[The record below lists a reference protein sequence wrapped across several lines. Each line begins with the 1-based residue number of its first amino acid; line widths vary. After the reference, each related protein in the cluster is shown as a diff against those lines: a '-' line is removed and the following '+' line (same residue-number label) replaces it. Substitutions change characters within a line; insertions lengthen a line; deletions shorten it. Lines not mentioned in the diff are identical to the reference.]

1 MSGTGTNSSS
11 GAALEAFF
19 CSAARGCER
28 GFRVRWLWGRRGT
41 RGSHCQRWAFLELS
55 GLVLFLQSRILV
67 SVLIQHVFISSSLEA
82 LARGREMDVV
92 GLAWQSGGQT
102 WRFSLPPGGK
112 WKPEELSTATVAA
125 LALLQG
131 HWDQGICQ
139 RSSNSCKCYLKHD

>member
-28 GFRVRWLWGRRGT
+28 
-41 RGSHCQRWAFLELS
+41 LS
-55 GLVLFLQSRILV
+55 RAVAVGAQGNAGLALPEVGISGAVGLVLFLQSRILV

-112 WKPEELSTATVAA
+112 WKPEELSTATVTAS
-125 LALLQG
+125 ALLQG
-131 HWDQGICQ
+131 HWDQGICVWGL
-139 RSSNSCKCYLKHD
+139 SLCV